1 MRRIVGLMALSLLI
15 GVGGCASTQEAKSVE
30 KSGFL
35 GDYSRLKEGQRG
47 SFFSQGAEGQALL
60 VYKNPAADWRKYK
73 KIRLDQVTVWMSQKD
88 SQLKDV
94 SPEDRQRLAAL
105 LWSNLEEQLKKDYEM
120 TNTLGPDALRIQVAI
135 TEADSSNVVLDMV
148 TSVYLPAKVLAGGKS
163 LATGVA
169 AFAGSASAEMR
180 MTDSATGTILLEAVD
195 RRGGTKNIGG
205 SWSSWHDAEES
216 YRFWAEKSRY
226 RLCQFRGGM
235 NCVEPKA

>member
-169 AFAGSASAEMR
+169 AFAGSASAEMKI
-180 MTDSATGTILLEAVD
+180 TDSATGTILGEAVD